1 MEYLL
6 NKLVIGLDR
15 RSMNEVKNEFVRFL
29 DDGDILERLNKYNF
43 FAQFLCNDVFMCPQD
58 DGVIKEIFNGCYSI
72 W

>member
-6 NKLVIGLDR
+6 NKLVIDLDR